1 MRMSDAEDAPLKL
14 IDMGLA
20 CRFKNKKRINEVVG
34 TVLTMAPEAPFQS
47 LRQQKKWL

>member
-34 TVLTMAPEAPFQS
+34 TVLTMAPEAPK
-47 LRQQKKWL
+47 RPGKA